1 MIWIIMWIF
10 QSIFWA
16 LGMVISKLAL
26 ENKLI
31 GNNLQT
37 LFSRTAHFSIIWV
50 IFVFWF
56 LDNNFSEVH
65 LNYLEWWLFI
75 LSAIALYFTYFLRR
89 AAYANEKVSVLQP
102 FAMLFQIFP
111 VIIWFI
117 FIATERANFI
127 TFLMAILASIIV
139 IVPSIDFKQFKIN
152 KYSLMVLLSSTIKST
167 QLFFILH
174 LLTKFNP
181 QTMYFVE
188 SIIIICLSLIMMISK
203 KEFWQFKLLT
213 KRYSW
218 LLFTANSIWIVS
230 IILALTMYT
239 QLWVVATSLISLLYL
254 VFVYLFWYIILKETP
269 SRKDII
275 IAVLVAGCIFIWM
288 IFKN

>member
-1 MIWIIMWIF
+1 MIGIIMWIV

-26 ENKLI
+26 ENKI
-31 GNNLQT
+31 IWNNLQT
-37 LFSRTAHFSIIWV
+37 LFSRTAHFLIIWV
-50 IFVFWF
+50 IFSLWL
-56 LDNNFSEVH
+56 LDNNFSQVH
-65 LNYLEWWLFI
+65 LNYTEWFLFL

-89 AAYANEKVSVLQP
+89 SAYANEKVSVLQP

-111 VIIWFI
+111 VIIGFI

-127 TFLMAILASIIV
+127 TFFMALLASLIV
-139 IVPSIDFKQFKIN
+139 IIPSIDFKNFKIN

-188 SIIIICLSLIMMISK
+188 SIIIIILSLIMMTTK

-213 KRYSW
+213 KKYSG

>member
-1 MIWIIMWIF
+1 MVWIIMWIV

-16 LGMVISKLAL
+16 LWMVISKLAL

-31 GNNLQT
+31 WNNLQT

-50 IFVFWF
+50 IFVMWF
-56 LDNNFSEVH
+56 MDNNFSEVH
-65 LNYLEWWLFI
+65 LSSLEWSLFV

-117 FIATERANFI
+117 FIATERANLV
-127 TFLMAILASIIV
+127 TFLMALLASFIV
-139 IVPSIDFKQFKIN
+139 IIPSIDFKSFKIN

-188 SIIIICLSLIMMISK
+188 SIIIIVLSLIMMTWK

-213 KRYSW
+213 KKYSG

-239 QLWVVATSLISLLYL
+239 ELWVVATSLISLLYL
-254 VFVYLFWYIILKETP
+254 VFVYFFWYLILKETP
-269 SRKDII
+269 SKKDIM
-275 IAVLVAGCIFIWM
+275 IAILVAACIFIWM